1 MDHATAIRAQCSLEP
16 KLKNMY
22 KDKRRRHSR
31 PHAVPGNSR
40 HARGTTS
47 VPSCAETASLVDD
60 LSPFMAASAA
70 GNTRLHLGATLR
82 SMNPRRLPPSV
93 RPSAFRRS
101 IPLLRGAR
109 CTHGWWQAMARRGP
123 AALSIPQRAAARPSK
138 SFVGRAGARGTTSPR
153 RTLRGRSP
161 SGPTPSSLSS
171 TSTAWAHNA
180 ECYGPSQRPSAALP
194 RRYTLLAHT
203 ASCAQPSGRAT
214 GAPRPRCCLGNSW

>member
-1 MDHATAIRAQCSLEP
+1 
-16 KLKNMY
+16 MY

-31 PHAVPGNSR
+31 PHAAPGNSR

-93 RPSAFRRS
+93 RPSAFRPS

-109 CTHGWWQAMARRGP
+109 CTHGRWQAWHPVDPLRLPSRNERP
-123 AALSIPQRAAARPSK
+123 PSPPRAS
-138 SFVGRAGARGTTSPR
+138 VGWAGARGTTSPR
-153 RTLRGRSP
+153 RTPRGRNP
-161 SGPTPSSLSS
+161 SGLTPSSLSS

-180 ECYGPSQRPSAALP
+180 ECYGPSQRPSAALL

-214 GAPRPRCCLGNSW
+214 GAPRPRCCLGSSW